1 MILAIETSCDE
12 TSAAIVRQ
20 SEILSN
26 ELYSQ
31 ISRHRKYGGVVPEL
45 ASRIHA
51 EVIDKIIDQALE
63 SANVGLS
70 DLTHIAVTSGPGLE
84 GALMVGIAAAQT
96 LANTLKLPLIPV
108 NHLHGHIYAAK
119 AIASF
124 RFPLLVCLASGGHT
138 QLIYMKNNLS
148 FEIVANTMD
157 DACGESF
164 DKVAR
169 MLGLEYPGGPHI
181 EKLAKEGSPSIPL
194 PHPIKHKPEAFSF
207 SGLKTAV
214 LQITQSAENYAHAD
228 IAASFQHTVAN
239 IMAHKI
245 YLALDKFDVK
255 QVILCGGVFANQFIQ
270 AVIKKKVQSI
280 DCVVPPLALCT
291 DNAAMIGLAAEE
303 YLTNYS
309 NSCEFVQCNTR
320 LGVNFPRELV

>member
-1 MILAIETSCDE
+1 MNIIETRAIKNNKKENSTIKNIPLFSIEKIKYSLEDLDFKNIIFQS
-12 TSAAIVRQ
+12 SAAVEYFKEL
-20 SEILSN
+20 SIL
-26 ELYSQ
+26 
-31 ISRHRKYGGVVPEL
+31 KDKKVFAMGGGTKE
-45 ASRIHA
+45 
-51 EVIDKIIDQALE
+51 
-63 SANVGLS
+63 
-70 DLTHIAVTSGPGLE
+70 
-84 GALMVGIAAAQT
+84 T
-96 LANTLKLPLIPV
+96 LAKKGTPV
-108 NHLHGHIYAAK
+108 I
-119 AIASF
+119 
-124 RFPLLVCLASGGHT
+124 RF
-138 QLIYMKNNLS
+138 
-148 FEIVANTMD
+148 
-157 DACGESF
+157 
-164 DKVAR
+164 
-169 MLGLEYPGGPHI
+169 
-181 EKLAKEGSPSIPL
+181 
-194 PHPIKHKPEAFSF
+194 PHPIKHNPSAFSF